1 MTLHLLNGGHPPG
14 YSSNGPSAVP
24 LHLAAAVGCAEVV
37 DLLALAGADVNV
49 TNGRGDTP
57 VGIAAAKG
65 FLDVVEVLLRH
76 GAGGSDFAR
85 LIEAQQTA
93 SYSNRKSA
101 PPLSFQAAAGGH
113 IKVDHHPGLNQPVV
127 MLSTALILIGCFVQR
142 DRSWRCSWKRPEG
155 RRRRGR

>member
-14 YSSNGPSAVP
+14 YSYNGPSAVP

-113 IKVDHHPGLNQPVV
+113 IKVVCCPPPATT
-127 MLSTALILIGCFVQR
+127 SPPATAALTYLFLYFFY
-142 DRSWRCSWKRPEG
+142 
-155 RRRRGR
+155 